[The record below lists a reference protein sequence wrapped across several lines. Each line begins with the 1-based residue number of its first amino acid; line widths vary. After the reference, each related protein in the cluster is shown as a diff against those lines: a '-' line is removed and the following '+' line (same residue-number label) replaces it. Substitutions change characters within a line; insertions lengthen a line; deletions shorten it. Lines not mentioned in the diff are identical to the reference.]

1 MPNYQ
6 YKCNHCQNVFERFF
20 SISNYQRELECP
32 SCGNTAQLTIS
43 GGMGLIFKG
52 SGFYITDYKGKNNST
67 HSNGK
72 TSDGAKAEG
81 KKETSSSAGT
91 SGEK

>member
-6 YKCNHCQNVFERFF
+6 YKCSHCQHEFERFF
-20 SISNYQRELECP
+20 SISNYQQEVECP
-32 SCGNTAQLTIS
+32 SCGNTARLTIS

-67 HSNGK
+67 GSNGK
-72 TSDGAKAEG
+72 KSDVSKS
-81 KKETSSSAGT
+81 ETSKSTSSTEA
-91 SGEK
+91 SSDK